1 MAPSPAGAK
10 YRSIVL
16 KTGVKIQRTCQKYSL
31 DPESSWDK
39 NRSVSCANAD
49 SRYAVACTRPFC
61 EADGFRFQGCLL
73 DFTGGLGLGG
83 GEKVVAIVSSR
94 FCTKLNIAPWLHFS
108 VTVIVLKI
116 NDVAAGGVRVIN
128 LANMI
133 LAKTDASFELVCG
146 C

>member
-1 MAPSPAGAK
+1 MRMPIVDTRSRVPVLFAK
-10 YRSIVL
+10 RTVL
-16 KTGVKIQRTCQKYSL
+16 
-31 DPESSWDK
+31 
-39 NRSVSCANAD
+39 D
-49 SRYAVACTRPFC
+49 SRVVYSISR
-61 EADGFRFQGCLL
+61 
-73 DFTGGLGLGG
+73 GGWGGG